1 MLGQTLYTL
10 RKRNPSKLKFWEFW
24 LLRLKFIK
32 LSFLKEQVLE
42 IWITF
47 SVSWDITPL
56 HFFSW
61 SFIYFQQ
68 KEPIKVHI
76 WWNFMWAVTS
86 QKFWTLMGFFCPN
99 NIKLWLKKYR
109 RVIHH
114 DIGEWCRVH
123 RKTVF
128 WFQLWHEEFYNFLLT
143 SQKTENFTL
152 MGSFCPKYV
161 RFELKKMK
169 RSCLSRHW
177 TVMQNLNKSWPCG
190 SKNCWWIRW
199 TIIRALGSLKNRTL
213 MGSFCPKH
221 IIIQPENFRGIMC
234 YVLEGQCKI

>member
-68 KEPIKVHI
+68 KEPIKVQI

-86 QKFWTLMGFFCPN
+86 QKFCTLMGLFCPN

-128 WFQLWHEEFYNFLLT
+128 WFQLWHEEFYNFLPT
-143 SQKTENFTL
+143 SQKTENFTV

-161 RFELKKMK
+161 RFELKK
-169 RSCLSRHW
+169 W
-177 TVMQNLNKSWPCG
+177 
-190 SKNCWWIRW
+190 
-199 TIIRALGSLKNRTL
+199 
-213 MGSFCPKH
+213 
-221 IIIQPENFRGIMC
+221 RGVIFPDT
-234 YVLEGQCKI
+234 EQWCKIWTNPDFVVSNIAEELGELSLEHLEVWKIVLW